1 MKKIRTT
8 VAVIAAVGTL
18 VLALSA
24 CQGQTEPTSQE
35 EYDSNASVVTSSSE
49 SEDSPALDE
58 TISLEPFKHIN
69 ISVMAT
75 SIRLEVG
82 DSYRVGYHL
91 HDKEQIDQ
99 MGVSDGTFSLTTE
112 KNITGKPGGGPWEV
126 VVTVPKDAALERIDL
141 YTAAGDLT
149 LSDVTCMDGHIETNG
164 GTITLNNVSAQE
176 LELEAI
182 SKDITVTDSTIQEL
196 SAETVSGKISAN
208 GVFDELDLET
218 VSGTCDM
225 TGTVKREGDF
235 STVSGDLTVTTPA
248 GAIEAESI
256 GGVTIDGTD
265 RGKKVEQP
273 GGQPEL
279 DLESTSGK
287 ITLNTK

>member
-82 DSYRVGYHL
+82 DSYRVGYHRQCNEYHL
-91 HDKEQIDQ
+91 IQ
-99 MGVSDGTFSLTTE
+99 T
-112 KNITGKPGGGPWEV
+112 
-126 VVTVPKDAALERIDL
+126 L
-141 YTAAGDLT
+141 YTLLFSINQLCSLQSSSGFIILHLNVKVQKIFIPKIRKFFSRLT
-149 LSDVTCMDGHIETNG
+149 AH
-164 GTITLNNVSAQE
+164 
-176 LELEAI
+176 
-182 SKDITVTDSTIQEL
+182 
-196 SAETVSGKISAN
+196 GK
-208 GVFDELDLET
+208 
-218 VSGTCDM
+218 
-225 TGTVKREGDF
+225 R
-235 STVSGDLTVTTPA
+235 
-248 GAIEAESI
+248 
-256 GGVTIDGTD
+256 
-265 RGKKVEQP
+265 KKECC
-273 GGQPEL
+273 
-279 DLESTSGK
+279 
-287 ITLNTK
+287 